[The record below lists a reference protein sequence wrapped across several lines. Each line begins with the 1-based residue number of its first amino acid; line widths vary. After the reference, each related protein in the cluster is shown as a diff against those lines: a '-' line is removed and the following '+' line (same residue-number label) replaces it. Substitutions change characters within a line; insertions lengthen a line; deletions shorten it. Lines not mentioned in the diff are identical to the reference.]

1 MENLN
6 KKISQLEKLE
16 TVTGKEMIPVAINE
30 KNNHVEIDQI
40 KEYANNS
47 LQEKFVNLVGYQEVE
62 SMIAAKIAPLETKIE
77 DLSKTNIKPLPA
89 DSITTTPVNDETKD
103 FVVTGTIGVD
113 KVQISGKSVSLNN
126 VELGNEQR
134 MVLNAVKEV
143 SSIGMQISGAY
154 TKKKGNTIVSVK
166 ESEYVTFKDLVI
178 DATTYNAIEIGLNS
192 DNVPK
197 IVTFE
202 NCHFAGKFDNN
213 AILVFGTQDNAVI
226 NLVNC
231 TFDDVSN
238 ALRISNSKNVHVTV
252 NLTNCVCKKW
262 DSRDQWA
269 GAVICEDYTSR
280 TPEKE
285 AENNLFAPEK
295 VTINFINF
303 VGPDGKKLVKPADIA
318 TICGTKTQ
326 NQLVYVCHDSKA
338 SEEQVRPYDKS
349 IYPTI
354 NIM

>member
-6 KKISQLEKLE
+6 KKISQLGKLE

-47 LQEKFVNLVGYQEVE
+47 LQEKFDNLVGYQEVE

-77 DLSKTNIKPLPA
+77 DLSKTNIEPLPA
-89 DSITTTPVNDETKD
+89 DSITATPVNDETKD

-143 SSIGMQISGAY
+143 SSTGMKLSGVY
-154 TKKKGNTIVSVK
+154 TKDNGNSMISIK
-166 ESEYVTFKDLVI
+166 NSEYVTFKDLVFTPSE
-178 DATTYNAIEIGLNS
+178 AYNGIEIGLSS

-202 NCHFAGKFDNN
+202 NCHFAGKFANN
-213 AILVFGTQDNAVI
+213 PIIVFGTQDNGVI
-226 NLVNC
+226 NLINC

-238 ALRISNSKNVHVTV
+238 GLRISNHKNVRCTV
-252 NLTNCVCKKW
+252 NIINCTCKKW
-262 DSRDQWA
+262 DSRDKWA
-269 GAVICEDYTSR
+269 GFVLGEDYTSK
-280 TPEKE
+280 TSELE
-285 AENNLFAPEK
+285 DANNLFAPDK
-295 VTINFINF
+295 ITINFVNF
-303 VGPDGKKLVKPADIA
+303 VGPNGKKLVAPEDLA
-318 TICGTKTQ
+318 TICGTQDQ
-326 NQLVYVCHDSKA
+326 NQTVYICLDSGRPDYI
-338 SEEQVRPYDKS
+338 RPYSKEY
-349 IYPTI
+349 YPTI

>member
-6 KKISQLEKLE
+6 KKISQLGKLE

-30 KNNHVEIDQI
+30 KNNHVEIAQI

-47 LQEKFVNLVGYQEVE
+47 LQEKFDNLVGYQEVE

-77 DLSKTNIKPLPA
+77 DLSKTNIEPLPA
-89 DSITTTPVNDETKD
+89 DSITATPVNDETKD
-103 FVVTGTIGVD
+103 FVVTGTVGVD
-113 KVQISGKSVSLNN
+113 KVQISGKSVSLNG
-126 VELGNEQR
+126 VKIADDKR
-134 MVLNAVKEV
+134 MILNAVKEV
-143 SSIGMQISGAY
+143 SSKGMQVSGTY
-154 TKKKGNTIVSVK
+154 TKDKGNTIVSVK
-166 ESEYVTFKDLVI
+166 KSEYVTFKDLVI

-192 DNVPK
+192 DKLPK
-197 IVTFE
+197 YVIFE
-202 NCHFAGKFDNN
+202 NCHFAGKFTNN

-231 TFDDVSN
+231 TFDEVSN

-269 GAVICEDYTSR
+269 GAVICEDYTSG